1 MNWGIGPG
9 LGPLTVFG
17 YLLFLAGAALM
28 WRSRGDFSVWFHDE
42 LSFFRRNFSR
52 YTPAGPFYAL
62 RAESRLKP
70 IPVSFVGSIHRFPR
84 RRGDPP
90 AILLFLRLLLFFRDF
105 LLGNFSL

>member
-62 RAESRLKP
+62 REESHRLKA
-70 IPVSFVGSIHRFPR
+70 IPVSFVGSITRFPR
-84 RRGDPP
+84 RRVNRP
-90 AILLFLRLLLFFRDF
+90 AVLLFLGFLLLLLDFFV
-105 LLGNFSL
+105 

>member
-1 MNWGIGPG
+1 MNWGTGPA

-28 WRSRGDFSVWFHDE
+28 WRSRGDFFVWFQDE

-62 RAESRLKP
+62 REESRFKA
-70 IPVSFVGSIHRFPR
+70 IPVSFLRSITRFPR
-84 RRGDPP
+84 RRINGP
-90 AILLFLRLLLFFRDF
+90 ALLLFLGFLLFVLDF
-105 LLGNFSL
+105 FV

>member
-1 MNWGIGPG
+1 MNWGAGPALG
-9 LGPLTVFG
+9 LLAVCG

-62 RAESRLKP
+62 REESRFKA
-70 IPVSFVGSIHRFPR
+70 IPVSFVRSITRFPR
-84 RRGDPP
+84 SRTNGA
-90 AILLFLRLLLFFRDF
+90 AILFFLGFLLFILDF
-105 LLGNFSL
+105 FV

>member
-1 MNWGIGPG
+1 MNWGAGPG

-28 WRSRGDFSVWFHDE
+28 WRSRDDFSVWFHDE

-62 RAESRLKP
+62 REESRLKA
-70 IPVSFVGSIHRFPR
+70 IPVSFVGSITRFPR
-84 RRGDPP
+84 RRVNRP
-90 AILLFLRLLLFFRDF
+90 AILLFLGFLLFLLDF
-105 LLGNFSL
+105 FV